1 MANLDKALI
10 KIAKWEGG
18 YANDQDDTGG
28 PTMCGVTLTT
38 YKEYCRKK
46 GLPTPTT
53 KDLKNISSE
62 TVRDVAKTLY
72 WDPIK
77 GDEIHNQSIA
87 ALCFDSVWGSGLT
100 YIKKIQE
107 VLGVTADGKVGPVT
121 IRTINEWDP
130 QSDLFRKLWERRR
143 KFFEGCSTYWK
154 YGRGWMNRL
163 RDYTFEEEQDEM
175 ITVEAE
181 EQLPT
186 EPVIEDNKTQEE
198 SVETCAKKSLLSLI
212 IDFFKMLFHIK

>member
-1 MANLDKALI
+1 MT
-10 KIAKWEGG
+10 
-18 YANDQDDTGG
+18 QT
-28 PTMCGVTLTT
+28 TLAARQCAESRSLHTKNT
-38 YKEYCRKK
+38 AERKDFP
-46 GLPTPTT
+46 LRRL

-130 QSDLFRKLWERRR
+130 QSDLFRKLWDRRR

-163 RDYTFEEEQDEM
+163 RDYTFEEEM

-181 EQLPT
+181 EPAEQTVEQLQT
-186 EPVIEDNKTQEE
+186 EPVIEDSKTQED
-198 SVETCAKKSLLSLI
+198 SVETCAKKSLLTLI